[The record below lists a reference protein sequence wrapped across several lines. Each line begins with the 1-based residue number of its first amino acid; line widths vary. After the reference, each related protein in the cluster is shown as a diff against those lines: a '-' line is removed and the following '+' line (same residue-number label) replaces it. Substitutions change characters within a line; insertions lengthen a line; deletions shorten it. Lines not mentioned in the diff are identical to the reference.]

1 MIAARERAASR
12 SEQGPVSSSSLIV
25 LTAISI
31 ACALFVCLFRTPI
44 ARGMQLLDLPDKRKR
59 HTSAVP
65 MVTQV
70 LTFVARAEDQPRS
83 SASFGSRLPKRTKS

>member
-1 MIAARERAASR
+1 MAASARSAEQYGGAVSARERAASR

-44 ARGMQLLDLPDKRKR
+44 ARLAAAQAALGKE
-59 HTSAVP
+59 
-65 MVTQV
+65 
-70 LTFVARAEDQPRS
+70 VASQA
-83 SASFGSRLPKRTKS
+83 